1 LPSVHKI
8 SLLLKA
14 GASFDDSGFFS
25 SCFEETANAFSAD
38 KDKDG
43 WILSWI
49 FEYPPDQEVIF
60 DALRQAAEQEQ
71 IDLTPDDITY
81 EILPDIDWVKHAY
94 QALPAFSVGKFYIYG
109 AHARPE
115 APPPGFIPL
124 EIEAATAFGS
134 GTHGTTGGCLEVLS
148 QLQQNGTLPQTILD
162 IGTGSGILAIACAK
176 LWPHACV
183 IGSDIDPECI
193 RVSAL
198 HADLNTAPQIV
209 WRVADGMKDPEMTS
223 LRTCDVVI
231 ANILA
236 GPLTEMAEDI
246 AQAVGVK
253 GTLILSGLLETQI
266 DHVMA
271 AYTAQGLTLRQ
282 TLIRDEWAILTL
294 GR

>member
-1 LPSVHKI
+1 MASVYKV

-14 GASFDDSGFFS
+14 GMSFDDSGFFS
-25 SCFEETANAFSAD
+25 SCFEDIASAFSAD
-38 KDKDG
+38 KENG
-43 WILSWI
+43 RWVLSWI
-49 FEYPPDQEVIF
+49 FEYPPDQEAIF
-60 DALRQAAEQEQ
+60 DTLRHAANQQ
-71 IDLTPDDITY
+71 KFDLVPCDITY
-81 EILPDIDWVKHAY
+81 EVLPDIDWVKHAY
-94 QALPAFSVGKFYIYG
+94 QALPAFSVGAFYIYG

-115 APPPGFIPL
+115 TPPTGFIPL

-148 QLQQNGTLPQTILD
+148 QLKQDGLAPQKILD

-176 LWPHACV
+176 LWPQAV
-183 IGSDIDPECI
+183 VTGSDIDPECI

-198 HADLNTAPQIV
+198 HACLNAAPDIV
-209 WRVADGMKDPEMTS
+209 WIVADGMRESDMYS
-223 LRTCDVVI
+223 LDSCDLVI

-246 AQAVGVK
+246 ARAVGTK
-253 GTLILSGLLETQI
+253 GRLILSGLLETQI

>member
-1 LPSVHKI
+1 MPSVHKI

-25 SCFEETANAFSAD
+25 SCFEDTASAFSAD
-38 KDKDG
+38 KEHDR
-43 WILSWI
+43 WVLSWI
-49 FEYPPDQEVIF
+49 FEYPPDQEAVF
-60 DALRQAAEQEQ
+60 DALRQAADQEK
-71 IDLTPDDITY
+71 IDLTPGDITH

-94 QALPAFSVGKFYIYG
+94 QALPAFSVGTFYIYG

-134 GTHGTTGGCLEVLS
+134 GTHGTTGGCLEVLC
-148 QLQQNGTLPQTILD
+148 QLKQKGTAPQTILD

-176 LWPHACV
+176 LWPNAQV
-183 IGSDIDPECI
+183 TGSDIDPECI
-193 RVSAL
+193 RVSTL

-209 WRVADGMKDPEMTS
+209 WMVADGMNDPKMKS
-223 LRTCDVVI
+223 LGGCDLVI

-236 GPLTEMAEDI
+236 GPLTDMAKDI
-246 AQAVGVK
+246 TQAVGTN
-253 GTLILSGLLETQI
+253 GLLILSGLLEAQI
-266 DHVMA
+266 DKVVS
-271 AYTAQGLTLRQ
+271 AYTAQGLTLRE